1 MCVARHSFAFITQH
15 SVSQG
20 YARSFH
26 GGKLLKAFYRV
37 VMAQRNSVDF
47 FVICNSCA
55 RLLVRFF
62 FFLVLTKRDKRILH
76 ETLETTLC
84 SIRTAAQERQKK
96 HGARQQATQSRK
108 GAMCTYGT
116 RGGGQATRD
125 LVTRAVRSL
134 GHQDSFTQQHVRLGV
149 EQYDIQHDWLQQV
162 LPPAHSV
169 T

>member
-1 MCVARHSFAFITQH
+1 MRGETLICVYNTALCITRIC
-15 SVSQG
+15 SLVS
-20 YARSFH
+20 RR
-26 GGKLLKAFYRV
+26 KT
-37 VMAQRNSVDF
+37 AQSILSSSYGAEKF
-47 FVICNSCA
+47 G
-55 RLLVRFF
+55 RLLCDLQFLREAFSPFF